1 MLVGLS
7 GTVIDA
13 PVGAL
18 VADAHEVDFGTVTVA
33 AVTKQG
39 LTLRNT
45 GSASAALG
53 EVTVTGPG
61 AAVFGLASGCAPGTV
76 LAPGAA
82 CTAELQV
89 RPGADTVYAAA
100 LQWRSNGTNPA
111 PVRLTARGRA
121 PSTEGPGPGTS
132 GPGGDGGGGGGCA
145 ALPPARVGDA
155 SLLLWLAGA
164 LVALAGRRRRP
175 PCDSRVM

>member
-45 GSASAALG
+45 GSASAALAQ
-53 EVTVTGPG
+53 VCQFSAHFATSS
-61 AAVFGLASGCAPGTV
+61 AANPHGCWV
-76 LAPGAA
+76 S
-82 CTAELQV
+82 V
-89 RPGADTVYAAA
+89 
-100 LQWRSNGTNPA
+100 
-111 PVRLTARGRA
+111 
-121 PSTEGPGPGTS
+121 
-132 GPGGDGGGGGGCA
+132 
-145 ALPPARVGDA
+145 
-155 SLLLWLAGA
+155 
-164 LVALAGRRRRP
+164 
-175 PCDSRVM
+175 